1 MGGDPVTE
9 IEDIAPIGRDE
20 AAGLAATEFARM
32 LDQLAELE
40 PIEYALPTVCDG
52 WTIRDMVAHVLGA
65 ADAAASRAEM
75 IRQVVRGRRWVR
87 GTGRPL
93 VDGINEVQIAA
104 RADLDG
110 QQLCERL
117 AAVAPA
123 AVRGRRE
130 VPGLLRR
137 LPVEDP
143 TGGRFPLG
151 FLVDVIYT
159 RDQWL
164 HRIDIAEATGRPP
177 VLTADHDARIVAD
190 VVRQWAHEHG
200 RPVELELTGPA
211 GGHYRQGRGG
221 QRLELDA
228 VAFCWTLSGRG
239 AGSGLLANAVAF

>member
-1 MGGDPVTE
+1 VRE
-9 IEDIAPIGRDE
+9 IEGIAPIDRDE

-40 PIEYALPTVCDG
+40 PAEFALPTVCEG

-65 ADAAASRAEM
+65 ADAAASRSEM
-75 IRQVVRGRRWVR
+75 LRQVVRGRRWVR

-93 VDGINEVQIAA
+93 VDGINEVQIAD

-110 QQLCERL
+110 PQLRERL
-117 AAVAPA
+117 AAVAPE
-123 AVRGRRE
+123 AVRGRRG
-130 VPGLLRR
+130 VPRLLRR
-137 LPVEDP
+137 LPVQDP
-143 TGGRFPLG
+143 TGGHFPLG

-177 VLTADHDARIVAD
+177 VLTADHDALIVAD
-190 VVRQWAHEHG
+190 VVRQWAREHA
-200 RPVELELTGPA
+200 RPFELELTGPA
-211 GGHYRQGRGG
+211 GGRYRQGRGG
-221 QRLELDA
+221 ERLEMDA

-239 AGSGLLANAVAF
+239 AGTGLLATAVAF